1 MKLHPGS
8 LLLFLL
14 IAAVICAFPFS
25 RAMARNPVPAKEMA
39 VSEPS
44 YADPGEDPHL
54 QISVVPLSEYS
65 EDNGCHGADPEK
77 NSDCSSE
84 IVRSP
89 GSPLNKFNIF
99 LYSIYRTLDTF
110 IF

>member
-1 MKLHPGS
+1 MKLHSGS

-25 RAMARNPVPAKEMA
+25 RAMARNPVPAREMA

-54 QISVVPLSEYS
+54 QTLVVPLPEYREENGYQGAGSE
-65 EDNGCHGADPEK
+65 E
-77 NSDCSSE
+77 NSDCRRE
-84 IVRSP
+84 IVKSS

-99 LYSIYRTLDTF
+99 LYSIYRTVDTF